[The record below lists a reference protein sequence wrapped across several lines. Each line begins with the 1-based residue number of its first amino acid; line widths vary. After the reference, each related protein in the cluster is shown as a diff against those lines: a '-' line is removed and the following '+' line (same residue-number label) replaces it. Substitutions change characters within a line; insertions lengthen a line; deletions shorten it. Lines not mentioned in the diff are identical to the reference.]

1 MKRCDLITRQLSAIA
16 RQEKAKRDAAIVEAY
31 QRCRT
36 IHDTRKVFDFTHS
49 REVIRTAIA
58 NAGIY
63 DKCKRNNHLI
73 EQAKTRKLKPKSNHD
88 KVSKRYRSELEMQK
102 DVSSLLEAQGI
113 KHQAEVS
120 LNGCQMRADF
130 VGSNWAIE
138 TKKACSSQ
146 CIMVGMAQCL
156 TYRKHL
162 GKRHVCILIPDDIE
176 PGQFYVSECM
186 SYGIPIIKFSDLI
199 WWVRSVE

>member
-1 MKRCDLITRQLSAIA
+1 
-16 RQEKAKRDAAIVEAY
+16 
-31 QRCRT
+31 
-36 IHDTRKVFDFTHS
+36 VFEFTYS
-49 REVIRTAIA
+49 REVVRTAIA

-73 EQAKTRKLKPKSNHD
+73 ERAKTRKVKPASIRYQ
-88 KVSKRYRSELEMQK
+88 VSKRYRSELEMQR
-102 DVSSLLEAQGI
+102 DVSNLLAAQGI
-113 KHQAEVS
+113 KHQSEVK
-120 LNGCQMRADF
+120 LNGCSMRADF

-138 TKKACSSQ
+138 TKKQCHSQ
-146 CIMVGMAQCL
+146 GIMVGMAQCL

-162 GKRHVCILIPDDIE
+162 GKRHVCILLPDDID
-176 PGQFYVSECM
+176 PAQFYVSECM